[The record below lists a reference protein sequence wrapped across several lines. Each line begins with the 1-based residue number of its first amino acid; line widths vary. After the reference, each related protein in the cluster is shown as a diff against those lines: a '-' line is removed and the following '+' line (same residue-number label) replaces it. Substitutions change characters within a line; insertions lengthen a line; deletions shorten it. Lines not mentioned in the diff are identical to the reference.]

1 MTQVDLPKQDPD
13 GETPRVV
20 APVWRRIADEL
31 TEAIARGEYNVG
43 DALPTALALSQRYSV
58 HRHTVRQAFRHLQD
72 LGLVSVEQ
80 GRGTFVTAARFPY
93 VIGRRTRLS
102 ESFRAAGLA
111 IETRLLSA
119 VVVEAPSLVCSMLK
133 LPPRTPIWRV
143 RRLGLTQSSSISVTS
158 VSLSA
163 ERFPD
168 FDQALARNNAAIT
181 ATLRSFGIHDY
192 VRLWTRISARRV
204 DPQEQAELGLAAD
217 DVVLVSRALDG
228 TPDGAPLS
236 YVETSLVAARLEL
249 VVEG

>member
-1 MTQVDLPKQDPD
+1 MTQADIRTP
-13 GETPRVV
+13 ETEAEAPRVV

-31 TEAIARGEYNVG
+31 TEAIARGDYSVG
-43 DALPTALALSQRYSV
+43 AALPTALALSQHYNV

-119 VVVEAPSLVCSMLK
+119 AVVEASTLICSMLK
-133 LPPRTPIWRV
+133 LSPRAPIWRV
-143 RRLGLTQSSSISVTS
+143 RRLGLTQGSAISVTS
-158 VSLSA
+158 VSVSA
-163 ERFPD
+163 ERFPG
-168 FDQALARNNAAIT
+168 FDTVLAANNAAIT
-181 ATLRSFGIHDY
+181 SSLKAFGIADY

-204 DPQEQAELGLAAD
+204 DVQEQTELGLGAD
-217 DVVLVSRALDG
+217 DVVLISRALDG